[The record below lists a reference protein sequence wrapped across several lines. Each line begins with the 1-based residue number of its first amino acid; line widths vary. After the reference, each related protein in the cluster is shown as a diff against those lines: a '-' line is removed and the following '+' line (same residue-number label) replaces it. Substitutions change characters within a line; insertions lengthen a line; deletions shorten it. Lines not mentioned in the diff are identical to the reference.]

1 MKFKLMEAKAG
12 MNKVI
17 CITGASSGIG
27 LATALKFAHE
37 GWTVYAGTRHLKR
50 EQELYKNVEG
60 LQFVELEVTQPESIQ
75 QVIDRIEAE
84 QGKLDLL
91 FCNAGFG
98 YLRALGQAPFPEIE
112 DVFNTNVYGVMHTIR
127 AALPLLQKTGYA
139 HIVATSSVGGLVG
152 QPMNEVYCASKFAVE
167 GLLESL
173 ATYYKPQFN
182 IDITLLEPGAIAT
195 EFNSTVMGHV
205 ASTGGVLEDEYKPIL
220 DAYRAA
226 FLERNV
232 EPQSAESVADVMWEL
247 VQLETKPLRLRTSE
261 RAEAFVA
268 RKVSTD
274 PTGLEGVLS
283 TRRIQLNM

>member
-1 MKFKLMEAKAG
+1 MS
-12 MNKVI
+12 KVI

-50 EQELYKNVEG
+50 DQELYRGVEN
-60 LQFVELEVTQPESIQ
+60 LQFAELEVTEPESIQ
-75 QVIDRIEAE
+75 QVIGRIEQE
-84 QGKLDLL
+84 QGRLDIL

-98 YLRALGQAPFPEIE
+98 YLRALGQAPFPDIQK
-112 DVFNTNVYGVMHTIR
+112 VFDTNVYGVMHTIR
-127 AALPLLQKTGYA
+127 AALPLLRKTGYG

-152 QPMNEVYCASKFAVE
+152 QPMNEIYCASKFAVE

-182 IDITLLEPGAIAT
+182 IDITLLEPGAIST

-205 ASTGGVLEDEYKPIL
+205 ASTGGVLEDEYKPVL

-232 EPQSAESVADVMWEL
+232 EPQTAESVADVMWEL
-247 VQLETKPLRLRTSE
+247 AGQETKPLRLRTSE

-283 TRRIQLNM
+283 TRKIQLNM